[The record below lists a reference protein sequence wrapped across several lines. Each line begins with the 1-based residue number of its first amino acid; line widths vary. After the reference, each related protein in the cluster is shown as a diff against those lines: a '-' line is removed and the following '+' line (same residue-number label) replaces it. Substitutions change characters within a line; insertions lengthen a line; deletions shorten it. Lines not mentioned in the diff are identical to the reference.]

1 MLLAQP
7 QLLDQYAVTVG
18 IARLQIVEELA
29 PPRHHPQQAA
39 PRVMIFNIALEVI
52 IEAIDARGQQRDLNL
67 GRAGVAGCALMLSN
81 DLRLVLNRDC
91 HAAVLQLSRKSGIVT
106 RKVLTIQAIL

>member
-18 IARLQIVEELA
+18 IARLQVVEELP

-39 PRVMIFNIALEVI
+39 PRVMIFDIALEVI

-67 GRAGVAGCALMLSN
+67 GRPGIAARVPLEAALKAPPAVSLRGRTVPSVATAMPANPS
-81 DLRLVLNRDC
+81 
-91 HAAVLQLSRKSGIVT
+91 AV
-106 RKVLTIQAIL
+106 